1 MFGQMNPERYKKK
14 LKTHLDGELYRHS
27 LGVAETAAGLA
38 GRYGADRRK
47 AYLAGLVHDFGKG
60 YPTAWLRRK
69 AVLLGLRLDRVTAV
83 EARLLHAPVGAALL
97 PGKLGIKDPAI
108 IRAVAF
114 HTTGRSGMT
123 LLEKIV
129 YLADLIEPER
139 SYPGVAELRLSARF
153 SLEEAI
159 LAAVER
165 TICSVLERGLLLH
178 PRSIEL
184 RNSLLDG
191 SKKNGG
197 KK

>member
-1 MFGQMNPERYKKK
+1 MNPERYIKI

-27 LGVAETAAGLA
+27 LGVADTAADLA
-38 GRYGADRRK
+38 RRYGADRRK

-60 YPTAWLRRK
+60 YSPAWLRRK
-69 AVLLGLRLDRVTAV
+69 AARLGLRLDRVTAA
-83 EARLLHAPVGAALL
+83 ETRLLHAPVGAALL
-97 PGKLGIKDPAI
+97 PGKLGIKDPAV

-114 HTTGRSGMT
+114 HTTGRRGMT

-139 SYPGVAELRLSARF
+139 SFPGVDGLRQLALV
-153 SLEEAI
+153 SLEGAV

-165 TICSVLERGLLLH
+165 TIGSILERGLLLH
-178 PRSIEL
+178 PRSVEL
-184 RNSLLDG
+184 RNSLLAG
-191 SKKNGG
+191 SRKNGG